1 MTISPSPS
9 AATAAESSPGGDAG
23 ESNHR
28 LSGGLPRV
36 VLRRPGP
43 AILAARLVI
52 RGGSS
57 RDPAN
62 GRGAHQLLAGHQT
75 RGCGDLDADGLADL
89 VEGAGA
95 GLRAEAHEDGLV
107 VGLK

>member
-28 LSGGLPRV
+28 LSGGLPLV

-62 GRGAHQLLAGHQT
+62 GRLPAAAAPAHQPGGPERWARAAPHHQ
-75 RGCGDLDADGLADL
+75 RQPA
-89 VEGAGA
+89 
-95 GLRAEAHEDGLV
+95 AEA
-107 VGLK
+107 